1 MGAKLLYL
9 CVAFI
14 LVAYYIY
21 SPFPENV
28 EQPWKLM
35 LISAVLRTV
44 GHMGKAAEMLG
55 LANYMDVMKL
65 PSITQY
71 VAPTSD
77 ENVAVTDTE
86 FSGVAVRLF
95 LPKKP
100 TEGLRRAVLFFH
112 GGGFCLGDAG
122 MKPYDF
128 LARRTSNQLNA
139 VVVSVNY
146 RLAPKYHFPVQ
157 FEDVFSASKFF
168 LQSRVLSHYGVDPA
182 RVCVAGDS
190 AGGNLA
196 AAVAQKLLEDS
207 EVTNKL
213 KAQALIYPT
222 LQTLDMNLPSYEQNA
237 NMPILSKSLMI
248 RFWSEYFTSD
258 PSLREAMTANRHIP
272 AQWGHLF
279 QFVNWSTLLPDRLK
293 KDHVYTGPVFGSPA
307 LAEKYPGLLDTRAAP
322 LLAAEAQLRGLPPTY
337 ILTCQHD
344 VLRDDGFMYA
354 ARLRA
359 VGVPVTHEHAE
370 DGFHGALTFVTSP
383 IDTAVGHRL
392 MSSYLQWLEEHL

>member
-1 MGAKLLYL
+1 
-9 CVAFI
+9 
-14 LVAYYIY
+14 
-21 SPFPENV
+21 
-28 EQPWKLM
+28 
-35 LISAVLRTV
+35 
-44 GHMGKAAEMLG
+44 
-55 LANYMDVMKL
+55 
-65 PSITQY
+65 
-71 VAPTSD
+71 
-77 ENVAVTDTE
+77 
-86 FSGVAVRLF
+86 
-95 LPKKP
+95 
-100 TEGLRRAVLFFH
+100 
-112 GGGFCLGDAG
+112 
-122 MKPYDF
+122 
-128 LARRTSNQLNA
+128 
-139 VVVSVNY
+139 
-146 RLAPKYHFPVQ
+146 
-157 FEDVFSASKFF
+157 
-168 LQSRVLSHYGVDPA
+168 
-182 RVCVAGDS
+182 
-190 AGGNLA
+190 
-196 AAVAQKLLEDS
+196 
-207 EVTNKL
+207 
-213 KAQALIYPT
+213 
-222 LQTLDMNLPSYEQNA
+222 MNLPSYEQNA

-258 PSLREAMTANRHIP
+258 PSLREAMTANRHIS

-307 LAEKYPGLLDTRAAP
+307 LTEKYPGLLDTRAAP